1 MVLLLLVAVL
11 FPVTAMAEVC
21 SDDPLN
27 EKVIFTCRERCCGTA
42 RRCLPTCLNVT
53 CESSEDCDG
62 LTCCNQIC
70 QKSSQCDQSN
80 KPPIVVWLS
89 AWLVCVALVVAA
101 LLGFCWCI
109 KKKSGPL
116 DPTITTEISDAFLDK
131 DSRSDSLTTIVTWR
145 SKESILA

>member
-1 MVLLLLVAVL
+1 MAILSPMVAV
-11 FPVTAMAEVC
+11 AEVC

-42 RRCLPTCLNVT
+42 RQCLPTCLNAT

-62 LTCCNQIC
+62 LTCCQQKC
-70 QKSSQCDQSN
+70 QKSSTCPSK
-80 KPPIVVWLS
+80 KPPLVVWLT
-89 AWLVCVALVVAA
+89 AWLVCVVLVVAA

-131 DSRSDSLTTIVTWR
+131 DSRSESLSTVVTWR

>member
-1 MVLLLLVAVL
+1 MLLLLVAVL
-11 FPVTAMAEVC
+11 FPIAAVAEVC

-27 EKVIFTCRERCCGTA
+27 EKVIFTCRERCCGTT

-62 LTCCNQIC
+62 LTCCDHKC
-70 QKSSQCDQSN
+70 QKSSHCEETK
-80 KPPIVVWLS
+80 KPAMVVWLS
-89 AWLVCVALVVAA
+89 AWLVCVVLVVAA
-101 LLGFCWCI
+101 LLVFCWCI

-116 DPTITTEISDAFLDK
+116 DPTITTEMSDAFLDK
-131 DSRSDSLTTIVTWR
+131 DSRSESLTTVVTWR